1 AAHIED
7 LTQQLAVLHARLD
20 VLEARQVPYSP
31 EELALFRTPP
41 NTLVAAAH
49 ATAHKSS
56 HKSNVDGAT
65 IMAEA
70 QRYVVARDFEKAE
83 GKYLELLKDDEKYV
97 HQALAV
103 DASDAYSL
111 SVLGR
116 LKFQQKKYDE
126 ALDSLS
132 RAAQIDPQNPEVQ
145 NYLGI
150 TLSDKGLRG
159 PAETA
164 LRKAIEID
172 PNYASAHNNLAVVYA
187 TQNPPLL
194 ELARWHYQ
202 KALA

>member
-1 AAHIED
+1 
-7 LTQQLAVLHARLD
+7 
-20 VLEARQVPYSP
+20 
-31 EELALFRTPP
+31 
-41 NTLVAAAH
+41 
-49 ATAHKSS
+49 
-56 HKSNVDGAT
+56 
-65 IMAEA
+65 MAEA

-83 GKYLELLKDDEKYV
+83 GKYLELLKDDDKNVIVLGNLATVAIEMGHLDDAEKYV

-202 KALA
+202 KALAVGGTRNPELEKLLEGPRTASVSP